1 MWSQTLPELIIWII
15 ITCHFTCILIKT
27 LISSP
32 LSNFLLVIKIKIIRA
47 ISLIIVW
54 KCWWFLPSLLLVWL
68 PSCLFPLSEW
78 IFFYK
83 KLNKIKILLVVM
95 ELTWASIIPDSL
107 KGWDSWLSW
116 KPWLLLALYTWF
128 VFSVSYFFNRFGL
141 SAMILL
147 PALTK
152 LLLFPIEDFT
162 GFWEAVPLEISETV
176 PFVPPIFKLKPPSAV
191 ASPLSVL
198 GLTWPRDM
206 SLFSWPAIYGASLFF
221 PENVDLA
228 SISFYK
234 V

>member
-1 MWSQTLPELIIWII
+1 MTYSKNKSVNSKKTYPSKLILIWTLKTWAYAASSLMWSQTLPELIIWII
-15 ITCHFTCILIKT
+15 ITCHITCILIKT

-116 KPWLLLALYTWF
+116 KPWLLLAL
-128 VFSVSYFFNRFGL
+128 
-141 SAMILL
+141 
-147 PALTK
+147 
-152 LLLFPIEDFT
+152 
-162 GFWEAVPLEISETV
+162 
-176 PFVPPIFKLKPPSAV
+176 
-191 ASPLSVL
+191 
-198 GLTWPRDM
+198 
-206 SLFSWPAIYGASLFF
+206 
-221 PENVDLA
+221 
-228 SISFYK
+228 
-234 V
+234 